1 MFRKSH
7 ITAWVATVALACATV
22 SPSLAENRRRGDPPR
37 PPQSRPNNQNNQSR
51 PNNQSVPR
59 PPAQNQPPAE
69 RPGHHAGQWL
79 RQYQGVP
86 FDQQKKALENDPN
99 FRKLPAERQQ
109 KLQDRLQRF
118 NNLPPERQQRVLNRM
133 EVWEH
138 LTPAQK
144 DESRRV
150 YSGIR
155 ALPPE
160 RRQAMQN
167 AVNALRGMPPEAR
180 ERAIQSGRFSQ
191 YSPQEQE
198 MLRGV
203 SRLPLAPAE
212 TEQAPPQQ

>member
-1 MFRKSH
+1 MFRKSY
-7 ITAWVATVALACATV
+7 ITAWVATAALACATV
-22 SPSLAENRRRGDPPR
+22 PLSLAENKHRNDPPR
-37 PPQSRPNNQNNQSR
+37 PPQSRPGNQNNQSR
-51 PNNQSVPR
+51 PNNQPVPR
-59 PPAQNQPPAE
+59 PPQNNQSPGQGQ
-69 RPGHHAGQWL
+69 GHHAGQWL

-86 FDQQKKALENDPN
+86 FDQQKKALESDPN
-99 FRKLPAERQQ
+99 FRKLPPERQQ

-118 NNLPPERQQRVLNRM
+118 NSLPPERQQRVLNRM
-133 EVWEH
+133 EIWEH
-138 LTPAQK
+138 LTPEQK
-144 DESRRV
+144 AESRRL

-155 ALPPE
+155 SLPPE

-167 AVNALRGMPPEAR
+167 AVNALRAMPPEAR

-203 SRLPLAPAE
+203 SKLPLAPAE

>member
-7 ITAWVATVALACATV
+7 ITAWVATAALACATV
-22 SPSLAENRRRGDPPR
+22 QLSLAENHRRNDPPR
-37 PPQSRPNNQNNQSR
+37 PPQSRPNNQGNQSR

-59 PPAQNQPPAE
+59 PPQTISR
-69 RPGHHAGQWL
+69 RPQGHHAGQWL

-118 NNLPPERQQRVLNRM
+118 NSLPPERQQRVLNRM
-133 EVWEH
+133 EIWEH
-138 LTPAQK
+138 LTPEQK
-144 DESRRV
+144 AESRRV

-167 AVNALRGMPPEAR
+167 AVNALRAMPPDAR

-203 SRLPLAPAE
+203 SKLPLAPAE
-212 TEQAPPQQ
+212 TEQAPQQ

>member
-1 MFRKSH
+1 MFRKNH
-7 ITAWVATVALACATV
+7 ITAGVATIALACATV
-22 SPSLAENRRRGDPPR
+22 QLSLAENHRRSDPPR
-37 PPQSRPNNQNNQSR
+37 PPQSRPNNQGNQSR

-59 PPAQNQPPAE
+59 PPAQNHPPAQG
-69 RPGHHAGQWL
+69 RHAGQWL

-99 FRKLPAERQQ
+99 FRKLPPERQQ
-109 KLQDRLQRF
+109 TLQNRLQRF
-118 NNLPPERQQRVLNRM
+118 NSLPPERQQRVLNRM
-133 EVWEH
+133 EIWEH
-138 LTPAQK
+138 LTPEQK
-144 DESRRV
+144 AESRRV

-167 AVNALRGMPPEAR
+167 AVNALRAMPPDAR

-203 SRLPLAPAE
+203 SKLPLAPAE
-212 TEQAPPQQ
+212 TEQAPQQ

>member
-7 ITAWVATVALACATV
+7 ITAWVATAALACATV
-22 SPSLAENRRRGDPPR
+22 SLSLAENHRRNDPPR
-37 PPQSRPNNQNNQSR
+37 PPQSRPHNQGNQSH

-59 PPAQNQPPAE
+59 PPQNNQSSPQ
-69 RPGHHAGQWL
+69 GHHAGQWL

-86 FDQQKKALENDPN
+86 FDQQKKALQNDPN

-118 NNLPPERQQRVLNRM
+118 NSLPPERQQRVLNRM
-133 EVWEH
+133 EIWEH
-138 LTPAQK
+138 LTPDQK
-144 DESRRV
+144 AESRRV

-167 AVNALRGMPPEAR
+167 AVNALRAMPPDAR
-180 ERAIQSGRFSQ
+180 DRAIQSGRFSQ

-203 SRLPLAPAE
+203 SKLPLAPAE
-212 TEQAPPQQ
+212 TEQAPPQ